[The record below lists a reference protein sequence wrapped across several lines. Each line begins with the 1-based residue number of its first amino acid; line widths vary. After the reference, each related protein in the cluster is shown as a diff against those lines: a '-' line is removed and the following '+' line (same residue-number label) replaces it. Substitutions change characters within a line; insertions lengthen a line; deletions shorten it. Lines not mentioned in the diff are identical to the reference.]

1 MLSSGP
7 SSAPAHAAPTLNA
20 SHVDV
25 SPEKGFFKS
34 VWSKVVDV
42 YTSTFKADERMD
54 RLQKMPAHQE
64 EIKNAVHGWR
74 EYSDKVDPVIRADV
88 KTVSGVIGSIVEA
101 SGTKFS
107 EAMDKLNQS
116 FKDVTGYTAHELT
129 PDRRNNLS
137 VDQRAKLADIYNKMK
152 TELSAGKTPYN
163 DTAKVVNEVSAAVTD
178 LVDLDTKQ
186 RDALKVDDKPGTFS
200 TFGDTDLL
208 APALQAIAPGI
219 HQKLEAIYS
228 QARAK
233 VFGDFAESEGVKTSA
248 LDKIRDAIATAK
260 TSLAGI
266 SKLVS
271 DVVTKATETAEHFK
285 KNEAVRNDILSGVAP
300 TDATKKV
307 AYVSPKSLDALRAWF
322 DAKSTTAEGLISG
335 TFATAMTQEAVAA
348 WTQQA
353 QDFGVTSEQYRGT
366 LKAVGAS
373 LTPFTQL
380 IDEKTAPETFA
391 NTVETVK
398 GMVEAA
404 AVSFVETL
412 AHDEAMNKLAALK
425 ALSVKIAE
433 RATTDLASGGQLTED
448 EKRLLVAEVKIA
460 LEALKTGSTKSWLN

>member
-7 SSAPAHAAPTLNA
+7 SSAPTHAAPTLNA

-116 FKDVTGYTAHELT
+116 YKDVTGYTAHELT

-137 VDQRAKLADIYNKMK
+137 IDQRAKLADIYNKMK

-186 RDALKVDDKPGTFS
+186 RDALKVYDKPEKVS

-219 HQKLEAIYS
+219 DQKLETIYS

-233 VFGDFAESEGVKTSA
+233 VFGDLAASEGVTTST
-248 LDKIRDAIATAK
+248 LDKIKEAIAAAK
-260 TSLAGI
+260 DALAGV
-266 SKLVS
+266 SSFVS
-271 DVVTKATETAEHFK
+271 DIVTKATETAEHFN
-285 KNEAVRNDILSGVAP
+285 KNQAVRGDILSGITP
-300 TDATKKV
+300 TDTTKKV
-307 AYVSPKSLDALRAWF
+307 AYVSQKSLDALRTWF
-322 DAKSTTAEGLISG
+322 DDKSTAAEGAISG
-335 TFATAMTQEAVAA
+335 TFATAVTKEEVAV

-373 LTPFTQL
+373 LTPFTPL
-380 IDEKTAPETFA
+380 IDDKTASPIFA
-391 NTVETVK
+391 NTVDKVK

-412 AHDEAMNKLAALK
+412 THDEAMKKLEALK
-425 ALSVKIAE
+425 ALSEKIAE
-433 RATTDLASGGQLTED
+433 KATTDLASGGQLTKE
-448 EKRLLVAEVKIA
+448 EKRFLVAEVTIA
-460 LEALKTGSTKSWLN
+460 LEALKKGSTKSWLN